1 MEGGKNMILSILF
14 MFLSKEP
21 LPVKMMIVKCFE
33 IILMKNYNM
42 FHHLWYSQLVSFE
55 CQM

>member
-1 MEGGKNMILSILF
+1 MILSILF